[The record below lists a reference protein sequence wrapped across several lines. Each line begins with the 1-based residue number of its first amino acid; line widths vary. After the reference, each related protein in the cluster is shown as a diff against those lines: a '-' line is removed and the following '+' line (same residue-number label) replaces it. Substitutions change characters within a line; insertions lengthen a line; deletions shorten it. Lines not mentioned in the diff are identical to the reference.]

1 MTVTS
6 EVVERWFTVIN
17 YCHTATPFQDPLL
30 DNLTYMTNF
39 SKRGVG
45 GGGERRY
52 FSVIG

>member
-45 GGGERRY
+45 GGGKGGT
-52 FSVIG
+52 SQ